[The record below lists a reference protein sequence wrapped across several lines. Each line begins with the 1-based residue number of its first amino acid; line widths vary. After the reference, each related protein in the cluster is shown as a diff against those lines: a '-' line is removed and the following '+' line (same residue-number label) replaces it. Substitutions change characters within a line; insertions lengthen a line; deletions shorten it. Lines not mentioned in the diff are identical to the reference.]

1 MDMNYHKLQ
10 AWRSSQKL
18 LELVQ
23 VLEPTRASEQREIHR
38 PVKFVTLIITLRALN
53 LIDYHLLRPLQQLIA
68 DLVPGHESL
77 VKSRREDHHSTNSF
91 QELIYQVITNQN
103 LSNLVPQILSREHRG
118 VKGLNHLNNNVKH
131 LNEDILRNNKH
142 QHQCSS

>member
-1 MDMNYHKLQ
+1 M
-10 AWRSSQKL
+10 
-18 LELVQ
+18 
-23 VLEPTRASEQREIHR
+23 LEPTRASEQREIHR
-38 PVKFVTLIITLRALN
+38 PVKLVTLIITLRVLN

-68 DLVPGHESL
+68 DLVPELESL

-118 VKGLNHLNNNVKH
+118 VKGLNHLNNNVKL
-131 LNEDILRNNKH
+131 LNEDNLHNNKH
-142 QHQCSS
+142 LHQCSS